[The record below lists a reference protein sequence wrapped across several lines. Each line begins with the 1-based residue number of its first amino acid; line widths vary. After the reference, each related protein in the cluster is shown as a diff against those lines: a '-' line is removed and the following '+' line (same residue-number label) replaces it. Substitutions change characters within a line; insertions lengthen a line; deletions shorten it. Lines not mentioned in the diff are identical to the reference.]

1 MADRHADRVEEGLY
15 IWGVFGRWGPVRFY
29 RGVRGR
35 RLAGSGARASVWA
48 ALTSVFVCGSGRR
61 SAAVWRNTERRERAL
76 RALYAVASVCHFFR

>member
-1 MADRHADRVEEGLY
+1 MGGFRPLGSRPILSRRAS
-15 IWGVFGRWGPVRFY
+15 
-29 RGVRGR
+29 